1 MLKFFLIMILLYL
14 ALVLYYTLKD
24 MYKIYS
30 SGELLYNK
38 QKTLEQLVATSGYS
52 DTGWGIYEEYQQFLH
67 EYGDIISMYVF
78 MMNRPVEATVKI
90 TLQSF
95 IIVPIT
101 IYQFMKDKLKRQA

>member
-1 MLKFFLIMILLYL
+1 MTKFFLIMILLYL

-52 DTGWGIYEEYQQFLH
+52 ETGWDIYEEYQEFVH
-67 EYGDIISMYVF
+67 KYGGIIEMYLF
-78 MMNRPVEATVKI
+78 MMSRPVEATVKI

-95 IIVPIT
+95 IIAPISV
-101 IYQFMKDKLKRQA
+101 YQFIKGKLKGQA